1 MNIRV
6 LKTNGQ
12 EVILKPAIHKD
23 GNKTIVSIS
32 KEIVGEAEYVDF
44 LYDYFNACEKDEGY
58 YVLPF
63 ECVKGISLCY
73 FKKREDTEYVSDFSQ
88 TYCYG
93 MKNEDKSFETL
104 PWKRF
109 GLR

>member
-12 EVILKPAIHKD
+12 EVILKPEIHKD

-44 LYDYFNACEKDEGY
+44 LYDYFNACEK
-58 YVLPF
+58 
-63 ECVKGISLCY
+63 KGIMFCLLNVL
-73 FKKREDTEYVSDFSQ
+73 KEYLFAISRIAKIPSMFPI
-88 TYCYG
+88 
-93 MKNEDKSFETL
+93 FL
-104 PWKRF
+104 RF
-109 GLR
+109 IVMV